1 MSDSTISELNTLSIQ
16 YNNTLNLYKQTYQ
29 NYIDSL
35 KLYNNDNKN
44 FIQVPNTIYLGS
56 NNLNSQKINDINNC
70 QQICKSD
77 KMCSGAT
84 YNLQN
89 NDCSTKKGISNLIK
103 GSQYDISIVPKHIQ
117 ISYDLKNINNELI
130 LLNEKMMTLM
140 GNYTKNY
147 NQDILKTQKQK
158 KVLKNNYDSL
168 YVERNEINRI
178 INQDNT
184 INSRLN
190 DSELK
195 LNEYYSRYIFLL
207 LAVTIIVI
215 IFIYYIIPSISNNN
229 LNGGSNKIN
238 LLIKNFIK

>member
-70 QQICKSD
+70 QQICNSD

-117 ISYDLKNINNELI
+117 ISYELKNINNELI

-140 GNYTKNY
+140 SNSTKNY

-158 KVLKNNYDSL
+158 EVLKKNYDSL

-195 LNEYYSRYIFLL
+195 LNEYYSMYIFLL
-207 LAVTIIVI
+207 LAVTIIII